1 MIGAKP
7 AHLRE
12 PLPWPLPWRQG
23 GVVHLITTTAVQ
35 SACGDTTGAIST
47 HRGSVTCPACLRASD
62 ERPTPPA
69 AS

>member
-7 AHLRE
+7 ARLRA
-12 PLPWPLPWRQG
+12 PLPWHQG
-23 GVVHLITTTAVQ
+23 ALVHPITTTAVQ
-35 SACGDTTGAIST
+35 SMCGETTGAIST
-47 HRGSVTCPACLRASD
+47 DRRDVTCPACLRASD